1 MTTPNDANRASNA
14 LGSPS
19 LARQHLLIDA
29 DDTLW
34 ENNIYFEQS
43 FADFVAFLDHE
54 HLTTAEIQTILDE
67 LQVANRAAHG
77 YGARSFARSL
87 RDTLQHI
94 TGEPDDHPD
103 LDTVERFGLRILD
116 QRFEILEGVR
126 ETIEA
131 LKPHHRLMLVTK
143 GHREEQQVKVERSG
157 IEGRFDAVVIVDEKD
172 EATYRSIVESLDVD
186 PRQVWM
192 IGNSPRSD
200 INPALRAGINAV
212 YIPHPRTW
220 HLEVEDVLSGFDP
233 SLTLLRLTRF
243 SELTGVFATD
253 GLGRFATPAT

>member
-1 MTTPNDANRASNA
+1 MTIPKNSHRVTASPGDPLPAN
-14 LGSPS
+14 
-19 LARQHLLIDA
+19 QCLLIDA

-43 FADFVAFLDHE
+43 FADFVTFLNHE
-54 HLTTAEIQTILDE
+54 HLTSAEIQTILDE

-77 YGARSFARSL
+77 YGARSFAKSL
-87 RDTLQHI
+87 RDTFQHV

-126 ETIEA
+126 ETIDM
-131 LKPHHRLMLVTK
+131 LRPHHQLMLVTK

-157 IEGRFDAVVIVDEKD
+157 IEQCFDAVVIVEEKD
-172 EATYRSIVESLDVD
+172 ESTYRSIVESLDVN

-220 HLEVEDVLSGFDP
+220 HLEVEEVLSGFAP
-233 SLTLLRLTRF
+233 SLTLLRLARF

-253 GLGRFATPAT
+253 EPNRLATS